1 MISLQRSSTTLHKK
15 DLSSNPRALR
25 RLQTTCKCAK
35 RTLSLTAPL
44 SRALFEELCM
54 DLFRSMLEPVE
65 KIDKANVHEIIL
77 IGGSMY
83 TPHIVKLVSDFF
95 NDKEPNK
102 SINPGEAIAYG
113 AAVQAAILFG
123 DTSEKT
129 QDLLLLD
136 VIPLSLGI
144 ETASGD
150 MTALIKCNTTVPTAP
165 CLTTERAEGERPAQ
179 RCGRLG
185 STSDHIRLGA
195 DEDKQD

>member
-25 RLQTTCKCAK
+25 RLQTTCKRAK
-35 RTLSLTAPL
+35 HTLSSATQTAIEIDCSPQ
-44 SRALFEELCM
+44 SCPFRGAVRGPVPQHARACR
-54 DLFRSMLEPVE
+54 RSSGTP
-65 KIDKANVHEIIL
+65 KIDKANVHEIVL

-83 TPHIVKLVSDFF
+83 IPHIVKL
-95 NDKEPNK
+95 
-102 SINPGEAIAYG
+102 
-113 AAVQAAILFG
+113 AAILFG
-123 DTSEKT
+123 DTSKKT

-150 MTALIKCNTTVPTAP
+150 MTALIKCNTTFPT
-165 CLTTERAEGERPAQ
+165 
-179 RCGRLG
+179 
-185 STSDHIRLGA
+185 DHIRLGA